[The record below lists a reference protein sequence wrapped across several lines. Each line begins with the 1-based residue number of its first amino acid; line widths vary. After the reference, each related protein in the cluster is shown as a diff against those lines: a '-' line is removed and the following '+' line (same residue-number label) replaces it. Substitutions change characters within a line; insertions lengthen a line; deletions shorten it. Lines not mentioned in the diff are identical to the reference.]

1 MNSLSSDVKVL
12 FLFKEKKK
20 KRLSF
25 TWAELL
31 DQDEA
36 MGGGIEDQHRDTEQ
50 RQRGRRGKEK

>member
-1 MNSLSSDVKVL
+1 MTC
-12 FLFKEKKK
+12 F
-20 KRLSF
+20 F

-50 RQRGRRGKEK
+50 RQRERRKKKNKQSTAY